1 MCNFGEGGKK
11 QASKIPSARARNAE
25 DSRRV
30 GTPSCRMF
38 SSEFRRACACISPVL
53 LSLAK
58 IISKSQ
64 SIRDIWALNLCDI
77 DGDDD
82 DYESATNDDDMIEHV
97 SNDCGN

>member
-1 MCNFGEGGKK
+1 M
-11 QASKIPSARARNAE
+11 
-25 DSRRV
+25 

-82 DYESATNDDDMIEHV
+82 DYESATNDDDMIDMTVET
-97 SNDCGN
+97 NDAIAIAIASLRR